1 LNERT
6 LRSGAGLQ
14 AGAEMFGHVQCSR
27 GRPMTVLVTGG
38 AGYIGSH
45 MVRCLKLAGRSVVV
59 LDDLSTGHRDA
70 VPEDVPFVEG
80 DIADG
85 DGVRETIRTYGVDAI
100 VHFAAKIQVGESV
113 VNPRL
118 YYTENLGATI
128 SLLESALSSEVKAFI
143 LSSTAAVYGH
153 PETDPIPEE
162 EPTRPINPYGETKL
176 AIEKMLASYASAY
189 GLRYAA
195 LRYFN
200 ASGADAEAGLGE
212 RHEPESHLIPLVLD
226 AASGLRDAI
235 TVFGRDYPT
244 PDGTCIRDYIH
255 VMDLAEAHLAA
266 LDHLQR
272 GGESGAFNLG
282 TGQGHSVREVIDTC
296 RRVSGR
302 EIPVRFG
309 DRRPGDPPSLV
320 ASPRR
325 AERAFGWK
333 AKRSDLE
340 SIVRDAFRFHEAH
353 RARTAH
359 AHSGVSPAAAATPPD
374 ADSQGKAPQDPRQ
387 KERNAHAR

>member
-1 LNERT
+1 
-6 LRSGAGLQ
+6 
-14 AGAEMFGHVQCSR
+14 
-27 GRPMTVLVTGG
+27 MTVLVTGG

-45 MVRCLKLAGRSVVV
+45 MVRCLRLAGREVVV

-70 VPEDVPFVEG
+70 IPGDVPFVEG
-80 DIADG
+80 DIASTKVVG
-85 DGVRETIRTYGVDAI
+85 ELVREHGVDSI

-118 YYTENLGATI
+118 YYTGNLAATI
-128 SLLESALSSEVKAFI
+128 ALLESALSLDVKAFI

-153 PETDPIPEE
+153 PETDPIPED

-176 AIEKMLASYASAY
+176 AVEKMLASYAHAY

-200 ASGADAEAGLGE
+200 AAGADAESGLGE

-266 LDHLQR
+266 LDHLR
-272 GGESGAFNLG
+272 GGGESGAFNLG
-282 TGQGHSVREVIDTC
+282 TGRGHSVREVIETC

-302 EIPVRFG
+302 EIPVRVG

-340 SIVRDAFRFHEAH
+340 SIVRDAWRFHEAL
-353 RARTAH
+353 RARTPH
-359 AHSGVSPAAAATPPD
+359 ADSGVSPAAAATSPD
-374 ADSQGKAPQDPRQ
+374 ADSQANAPQEPRQ